1 MEDPNEPRDTTQSGT
16 DPTMTDPSDATTVEE
31 PDSDDSN
38 YHSARENEED
48 SATRLDSSTTQ
59 ADTSATQADTAE
71 TQPES
76 SETLD
81 SSLSQ
86 PGLDATLA
94 PRDLKAN
101 ILDRMKFGAP
111 DKSQDASWQAFFDTR
126 KNIEE
131 NR

>member
-48 SATRLDSSTTQ
+48 SATRLD
-59 ADTSATQADTAE
+59 TSATQADTAE
-71 TQPES
+71 TQPDS

-126 KNIEE
+126 MNIEE